1 MKILIADDENE
12 VLKTLQA
19 ILQKGGGFETDF
31 ARDGAEALAKVKAG
45 LYDALLLD
53 IMMPKLN
60 GYEVLQEVR
69 KIFPTMPIIFISA
82 HGESKKIEES
92 IRTHNLTALIEKPFT
107 PKEVLEI
114 VDKAIRAKKVE

>member
-12 VLKTLQA
+12 VVKTLQG
-19 ILQKGGGFETDF
+19 ILEKGGGFETDF
-31 ARDGAEALAKVKAG
+31 ARDGVEALSKVKND
-45 LYDALLLD
+45 LYDVLLLD

-60 GYEVLQEVR
+60 GYQVLQEVR
-69 KIFPTMPIIFISA
+69 KILPTMPIIFITA

-92 IRTHNLTALIEKPFT
+92 IRVHNLTGVIEKPFT

-114 VDKAIRAKKVE
+114 VNKAVTVKKVE